1 MSIIDI
7 EKIRNAASERSIYF
21 ESDTYSD
28 FMAGAELA
36 IEEYE
41 EKLRWTPVEKLPKEQ
56 CVIILEFSVCGC
68 SNNYVIYVFDPECF
82 EGKFHVNGVAKRWRK
97 LIL

>member
-1 MSIIDI
+1 MSIMDI
-7 EKIRNAASERSIYF
+7 EKIRNAASERSIYY

-41 EKLRWTPVEKLPKEQ
+41 EKLRWIPVEELPKDEFI
-56 CVIILEFSVCGC
+56 IILELSGCGG
-68 SNNYVIYVFDPECF
+68 SKKYVIYDFDPEYF
-82 EGKFHVNGVAKRWRK
+82 EGKFHVNGVVKRWRK